1 MSAIKS
7 PAREATIKSFR
18 ARSIKVQ
25 WIGDAPQVERL
36 REIFG
41 FFGIVSTV
49 RVKERTA
56 LVLYKEAVS
65 VETALRDY
73 RGPLNVSAI
82 IDGPVSR
89 PGSRSSS
96 RPSTP
101 TTGANKDVF
110 EVGNPRPNQ
119 SVRDDRT
126 GHCSQRQHTA
136 PTTARENTTVSEL
149 SSLSVV
155 LTPDHGMVT
164 HPIQRQGSP
173 PKNQQQRV
181 VLRLKPP
188 DPHRTPETHC
198 DSDNA
203 AFCESSDKEACSKQ
217 RAFCPPEGLE
227 TEPFSTNGRPGQHAN
242 GEANL
247 ESMRGNSTILAS
259 EASFDKIVRSPSN
272 EKKMARP
279 EVDGKP
285 HLTIPCTMQ
294 ASSRETLSPKPQALV
309 NVERSS
315 SRNSL
320 KEPCFGRASFCQ
332 TGRPESEFGQ
342 AGRSEQGPFSGA
354 EFGQAGGSER
364 EKHSS
369 GAPFGQVSGS
379 EQEPFSGAE
388 FGHVGGSEQEG
399 AFSGAPFGQ
408 QPFSGAQ
415 FGQAGGPE
423 QEQPLSGAP
432 FGQAGGSE
440 QAAFSGAPFGQAGG
454 SEQEAFS
461 GAPFGQAGG
470 SEQAALSGASF
481 GQAGGSE
488 KEAFSGALF
497 GQAGGSEQEAFSGAP
512 FGVAGGSEQE
522 QQLSGTPF
530 GQAGGSGREPL
541 STAPLGQPG
550 GSGQEAFSG
559 APFGQAA
566 SSEQEAF
573 SGAPFGQVGGSE
585 QASFSGAP
593 FGQAGANGEFG
604 LAVGSEGAPVSGDPF
619 GQAGESEVAPFSG
632 ASFGKDG
639 VARGQLGRSVTSQE
653 HYFVDPS
660 IISQCGQ
667 EPLRSDDLIERVSD
681 SDSALFAD
689 GFDSQH
695 VTSFNARLDRW
706 LKPRCASISFGFGGR
721 SATVGSHLRL
731 VAPFFSTAGFDCD
744 SGASKYKRPVLLGRL
759 QNLDTEEIL
768 LMGGSCAESSATF
781 PYPLL
786 SARGFVSLPSGQ
798 DWRGFAAKCVEFS
811 ECSSN
816 NQNSLLLGRTK
827 TSTVLWASI
836 HALLVALLKDQTL
849 VARIDPKGKDKH
861 DLNTDHYARV
871 RLLLLNMAAPD
882 LSSASK
888 APVPSM
894 VYNSSSLESL
904 HSTSFTAVGEIESL
918 LAEGNA
924 LEAINLAID
933 GRSWALALALADAID
948 DRGTVR
954 ESVLRRF
961 LDFEV
966 EPWSATHTCLR
977 IIASST
983 ECPSARNLS
992 RRRVLYDSADAPPG
1006 DELRKRKLGERWCT
1020 VLATALAYASVLPRK
1035 TSNVIGELGD
1045 ELSTEFGALGACAAH
1060 LAYMLAG
1067 EQPFRS
1073 PTPMNRVALLGWCHA
1088 DSTQRASFAH
1098 IISAMRRTEVLDFAL
1113 GLRGGLT
1120 NHNAGRFRLL
1130 HAEFLCDV
1138 GQFNPAW
1145 AICGAIRA
1153 ASTANGTCSHQ
1164 GSTSVD
1170 GRNQVAQS
1178 SPIAT
1183 SCRSLLNALAVLE
1196 DRIVGHG
1203 VIESQQPHKA
1213 ETPSSLSNSVLGK
1226 IGSWAGDTL
1235 TALTACEDS
1244 TKVTQKG
1251 MSCKD
1256 VTSPQNPNFSRA
1268 QGDSI
1273 RSVPMLDATP
1283 VVTPKISQPN
1293 CSHSKSHEATCQRS
1307 LLLDRDAGHLSG
1319 AAILDRQLPAVISG
1333 SGMVQSSSTEDKHSS
1348 ESAETQQTA
1357 DFSQH
1362 HTRTGTRNGSHQL
1375 FPQKAPEKIPCSA
1388 RPATSKC
1395 LQSSSVSSTSQRTEV
1410 HTPDVEPD
1418 DFSTKA
1424 VPQEVM
1430 VDGKPPS
1437 ALEGSVQGPNVGT
1450 RKKNKVP
1457 SKDAS
1462 LDAKPGWFRRKI
1474 ASVLYPDAKQVSL
1487 DDTSAKME
1495 AYYDKT
1501 LKRWVFPDADGSV
1514 PDLRIEGPPAGP
1526 PKVPPT
1532 IAALSSEVNELK
1544 SSQTAV
1550 VALPRRSSSSPAMS
1564 VDPLAAMMA
1573 PPPMRSMPNPAA
1585 RKSGDA
1591 MTIRAPKISQSVPS
1605 FATFAVKPVGPSHE
1619 A

>member
-73 RGPLNVSAI
+73 RGSLSVSAI
-82 IDGPVSR
+82 IDGPTSR

-173 PKNQQQRV
+173 PTNQQQQGSPPKNQQQRV

-217 RAFCPPEGLE
+217 RAFCPPGGLE
-227 TEPFSTNGRPGQHAN
+227 TEPFSTNGHPGQHAN

-272 EKKMARP
+272 ERKMARP

-470 SEQAALSGASF
+470 SEQ
-481 GQAGGSE
+481 
-488 KEAFSGALF
+488 
-497 GQAGGSEQEAFSGAP
+497 EQR
-512 FGVAGGSEQE
+512 
-522 QQLSGTPF
+522 L
-530 GQAGGSGREPL
+530 
-541 STAPLGQPG
+541 
-550 GSGQEAFSG
+550 
-559 APFGQAA
+559 
-566 SSEQEAF
+566 

-706 LKPRCASISFGFGGR
+706 LKPRCARISFGFGGR

-811 ECSSN
+811 
-816 NQNSLLLGRTK
+816 
-827 TSTVLWASI
+827 
-836 HALLVALLKDQTL
+836 
-849 VARIDPKGKDKH
+849 
-861 DLNTDHYARV
+861 
-871 RLLLLNMAAPD
+871 
-882 LSSASK
+882 
-888 APVPSM
+888 
-894 VYNSSSLESL
+894 SSL
-904 HSTSFTAVGEIESL
+904 TT
-918 LAEGNA
+918 
-924 LEAINLAID
+924 
-933 GRSWALALALADAID
+933 
-948 DRGTVR
+948 TK
-954 ESVLRRF
+954 
-961 LDFEV
+961 
-966 EPWSATHTCLR
+966 
-977 IIASST
+977 
-983 ECPSARNLS
+983 CPSWPARCI
-992 RRRVLYDSADAPPG
+992 V
-1006 DELRKRKLGERWCT
+1006 
-1020 VLATALAYASVLPRK
+1020 
-1035 TSNVIGELGD
+1035 
-1045 ELSTEFGALGACAAH
+1045 
-1060 LAYMLAG
+1060 
-1067 EQPFRS
+1067 
-1073 PTPMNRVALLGWCHA
+1073 
-1088 DSTQRASFAH
+1088 
-1098 IISAMRRTEVLDFAL
+1098 
-1113 GLRGGLT
+1113 
-1120 NHNAGRFRLL
+1120 
-1130 HAEFLCDV
+1130 FLC
-1138 GQFNPAW
+1138 Q
-1145 AICGAIRA
+1145 
-1153 ASTANGTCSHQ
+1153 
-1164 GSTSVD
+1164 
-1170 GRNQVAQS
+1170 
-1178 SPIAT
+1178 
-1183 SCRSLLNALAVLE
+1183 
-1196 DRIVGHG
+1196 RIVR
-1203 VIESQQPHKA
+1203 PF
-1213 ETPSSLSNSVLGK
+1213 NY
-1226 IGSWAGDTL
+1226 
-1235 TALTACEDS
+1235 
-1244 TKVTQKG
+1244 
-1251 MSCKD
+1251 
-1256 VTSPQNPNFSRA
+1256 RA
-1268 QGDSI
+1268 
-1273 RSVPMLDATP
+1273 
-1283 VVTPKISQPN
+1283 K
-1293 CSHSKSHEATCQRS
+1293 
-1307 LLLDRDAGHLSG
+1307 
-1319 AAILDRQLPAVISG
+1319 
-1333 SGMVQSSSTEDKHSS
+1333 
-1348 ESAETQQTA
+1348 
-1357 DFSQH
+1357 
-1362 HTRTGTRNGSHQL
+1362 
-1375 FPQKAPEKIPCSA
+1375 
-1388 RPATSKC
+1388 
-1395 LQSSSVSSTSQRTEV
+1395 
-1410 HTPDVEPD
+1410 
-1418 DFSTKA
+1418 
-1424 VPQEVM
+1424 
-1430 VDGKPPS
+1430 
-1437 ALEGSVQGPNVGT
+1437 
-1450 RKKNKVP
+1450 
-1457 SKDAS
+1457 
-1462 LDAKPGWFRRKI
+1462 
-1474 ASVLYPDAKQVSL
+1474 
-1487 DDTSAKME
+1487 
-1495 AYYDKT
+1495 
-1501 LKRWVFPDADGSV
+1501 
-1514 PDLRIEGPPAGP
+1514 
-1526 PKVPPT
+1526 
-1532 IAALSSEVNELK
+1532 
-1544 SSQTAV
+1544 
-1550 VALPRRSSSSPAMS
+1550 
-1564 VDPLAAMMA
+1564 
-1573 PPPMRSMPNPAA
+1573 
-1585 RKSGDA
+1585 
-1591 MTIRAPKISQSVPS
+1591 
-1605 FATFAVKPVGPSHE
+1605 
-1619 A
+1619 